1 MSALSMPIDVE
12 KAVGAEFAPTSYSWE
27 DKDVILYHLGIG
39 AGNPPTDG
47 TELRYTY
54 EGDLVVLPS
63 FGTIPPFGTMMS
75 LGAVDGVDI
84 NLTQILHGEQEI
96 EVHKTIPTSGSV
108 SQSGRVTGIYDKGKG
123 ALIVMEIVS
132 VDEKSGKPMFTN
144 RSSIFVRG
152 EGGYGGDTGPS
163 NSRTPPD
170 REPDHVVTSP
180 TMPQQALL
188 YRMSSGDLNP
198 LHADPG
204 FAKFAGFDRPI
215 LHGLCTYGIVLKAVV
230 DACFDGDPS
239 RVASYSA
246 RFSGVVYP
254 GDPVLTRV
262 WETDEGWAVTAESQ
276 GDQVISN
283 ALVKA
288 GVTP

>member
-1 MSALSMPIDVE
+1 MPIDVE

-132 VDEKSGKPMFTN
+132 VDDKSGEPMFTN

-215 LHGLCTYGIVLKAVV
+215 LSMACAPTGLSSRRWLMPASTGIRAVSPRILPDSLVLFTPEILCLPGFGRRTRA
-230 DACFDGDPS
+230 GLSPLS
-239 RVASYSA
+239 PRV
-246 RFSGVVYP
+246 
-254 GDPVLTRV
+254 TR
-262 WETDEGWAVTAESQ
+262 
-276 GDQVISN
+276 
-283 ALVKA
+283 
-288 GVTP
+288 